1 MSNNDENKNL
11 KNEEDI
17 LDTPSA
23 NRITFYYKNLDGTVE
38 YTPHITK
45 VNTRLYLISSW
56 SNDFTADMYLV
67 ESPHDRYMTCAGMG
81 FNTNVGATRAAD
93 RDPVSFRSSGNP
105 NYVAWNDFGVNNRR
119 FYTRNESDFL
129 SSSAIMNNNVPNAN
143 PGTVLT
149 DTISYSQPAQ
159 YGTLH
164 YMEEVN
170 GDGSGNRPIELTFT
184 MKEGLNRTSI
194 DITHLRFKVTGFGG
208 GSNSPLNSNRGCGF
222 AAGDKN
228 FNAFEITSY
237 ETSDG
242 TVHNMSRQQGQWQ
255 GGDDTGSS
263 SNGGVGSGTRHGV
276 PFDLNKLDPNHESSG
291 GRNRLVWKEGSSNRS
306 MEVNTAPHYHL
317 SGHIGFFYFDSH
329 LGFRKDNN
337 VYSTSGGDSFG
348 TVSGTG
354 HPRWANTWGY
364 RNWWLGPSVSTTL
377 ISQWNNSKIFML
389 YGSRRPYSSSQTY
402 GLHNG
407 TALPV
412 WYAMNFDTV
421 ITAQPKTIDP
431 FEFTGTNIGDYY
443 FIDSYDIT
451 HHRSDGDFRYVNLF
465 YSYHSDIINNEGPSL
480 YNNKDNIEF
489 ITIPSYFGNKIYSVN
504 IDEYEYNSSYTWYEL
519 NLRDLDGNS
528 VQDGF
533 LDQNIPIIVYAFKI
547 ITKPTINN
555 ISFNWGSVL
564 NINESNNTG
573 IVTVTTTDVENGQN
587 LTITLNGISYENTI
601 NNNSTTISINNLNS
615 INLTDGA
622 SYTIT
627 ANVTNAPGIAADQA
641 TSSSFTIDFSPPVIS
656 ITGVNPVSIELGSTT
671 TYVDQGATA
680 TGHVGSVDTSGT
692 VNLDSVGPNTIT
704 YTATDAEGNVETST
718 RIVNIVDTTNPVVTV
733 VGDNPYILLKGT
745 TFYDPSA
752 VATDASGEI
761 SVVTTGSV
769 NKDVSADYTLTYTA
783 TDASNNSGTGSRI
796 VSVVDNLPEFNI
808 DSVTY
813 SWDFRI
819 NSSSYQNFLNA
830 TYNGGMTSTFDNG
843 ALLDGTDD
851 YISLGNFELGGDPF
865 TIETYFKVNAS
876 NLYGRI
882 FQFGASND
890 NIGRISLYRATNEDR
905 LSLHIRDDQGSI
917 TGSSASNLS
926 NNLEINYEWQH
937 LVMVYSE
944 SNLKIY
950 MNGNLVS
957 DITLS
962 RPINRTTRT
971 HHTIGS
977 NVNQEFNSMNIKF
990 FRIWDGV
997 ALKQYNVDYLFSN
1010 KEQLVFQYPRVKGDV
1025 NKDGFI
1031 NDDDVEFL
1039 GGYLVGVTY
1048 IKEAATE
1055 DTDFVFYADANEND
1069 KVDVGDIVVIS
1080 NIINS

>member
-11 KNEEDI
+11 RNEEDI
-17 LDTPSA
+17 LDIPSA
-23 NRITFYYKNLDGTVE
+23 NRIKFYYKNLDGTVE

-45 VNTRLYLISSW
+45 VNCRLYLISRW
-56 SNDFTADMYLV
+56 SNDFTTELSLI
-67 ESPHDRYMTCAGMG
+67 ESTHDRYMTYAGMNNWTHTTPIRPADIDSSRG
-81 FNTNVGATRAAD
+81 VGSHSQFGHNNKRFWLCSEDTILSD
-93 RDPVSFRSSGNP
+93 SSH
-105 NYVAWNDFGVNNRR
+105 
-119 FYTRNESDFL
+119 
-129 SSSAIMNNNVPNAN
+129 
-143 PGTVLT
+143 PGTILT
-149 DTISYSQPAQ
+149 DTVSYTMPSG
-159 YGTLH
+159 YEKLH
-164 YMEEVN
+164 YMDEVN

-194 DITHLRFKVTGFGG
+194 DITHLRFKVTT
-208 GSNSPLNSNRGCGF
+208 PLNTNGRGF
-222 AAGDKN
+222 ADRGSA
-228 FNAFEITSY
+228 FSAFEIMSY

-242 TVHNMSRQQGQWQ
+242 VVHNMSRQTGQEPNFNSTT
-255 GGDDTGSS
+255 D
-263 SNGGVGSGTRHGV
+263 V
-276 PFDLNKLDPNHESSG
+276 PFNLNKLVS
-291 GRNRLVWKEGSSNRS
+291 RNRLVWKSGSASRS
-306 MEVNTAPHYHL
+306 MEINTHPYYHL
-317 SGHIGFFYFDSH
+317 SGHIGFFYFDST
-329 LGFRKDNN
+329 LGHRYNN
-337 VYSTSGGDSFG
+337 NTYSNNYTQHFG

-354 HPRWANTWGY
+354 QPRIANMYGF
-364 RNWWLGPSVSTTL
+364 RNWIHYNVFSSYHTAYNNGYIFILHGP
-377 ISQWNNSKIFML
+377 NKP
-389 YGSRRPYSSSQTY
+389 YGGSSQY
-402 GLHNG
+402 GHNNYSF
-407 TALPV
+407 PV

-431 FEFTGTNIGDYY
+431 LDLEPPGVGTNIGNYY

-451 HHRSDGDFRYVNLF
+451 HHRSDGVYRELNIIYPNVN
-465 YSYHSDIINNEGPSL
+465 DGQSL
-480 YNNKDNIEF
+480 YNNRDNIEF
-489 ITIPSYFGNKIYSVN
+489 ITIPNITGNTIYTVN
-504 IDEYEYNSSYTWYEL
+504 IQTHGDDWYEL
-519 NLRDLDGNS
+519 NLRDLGGNLIEDNKLEDDTGI
-528 VQDGF
+528 V
-533 LDQNIPIIVYAFKI
+533 VYAFKI

-564 NINESNNTG
+564 NISESNNTG

-587 LTITLNGISYENTI
+587 LTITLNGNSYENTI

-615 INLTDGA
+615 INLIDGA

-656 ITGVNPVSIELGSTT
+656 ITGFNPVSIELGSTT
-671 TYVDQGATA
+671 TYDDQGATA

-692 VNLDSVGPNTIT
+692 VNFDSVGSNTIT
-704 YTATDAEGNVETST
+704 YTAIDAEGNVGTST
-718 RIVNIVDTTNPVVTV
+718 RIVNIVDTTNPVVKV

-745 TFYDPSA
+745 TFNDPSA

-761 SVVTTGSV
+761 IIETTGSV

-851 YISLGNFELGGDPF
+851 YISLQNFELGGDPF
-865 TIETYFKVNAS
+865 TIETYFKVNAPDAPS
-876 NLYGRI
+876 LYGRI

-890 NIGRISLYRATNEDR
+890 NIGRISLYRAAYENR
-905 LSLHIRDDQGSI
+905 LSLHIRDDQDII
-917 TGSSASNLS
+917 TLSSASNLS
-926 NNLEINYEWQH
+926 NNLEINYDWQH

-977 NVNQEFNSMNIKF
+977 NGNQEFNSMNIKF
-990 FRIWDGV
+990 FRIWDKV

-1025 NKDGFI
+1025 NNDGFI

-1055 DTDFVFYADANEND
+1055 DTDFVFYADANENE

-1080 NIINS
+1080 NLSNIINS